1 MNKIKLY
8 DTKSTHK
15 LHRVKRNVTEAFN
28 NTSWKELDLR
38 SLWLIPCFCTTFLH
52 FWKLTSPAKIKI
64 KIKICLVE
72 EKPLHVWH
80 LKLFPREQFFYS
92 SLWVEW
98 SGIRFPSQ
106 SYVILPEKSSGL
118 HLSPMTIDLL
128 QISSVPSSQS
138 SSCSSFLQ
146 EIIFTIEW
154 AFSLISLFIFER
166 SLFSPECEITL
177 SSSPCLCDFL
187 ALWWEAHRKVT
198 RENTLS
204 TAIKAMKLETGIFD
218 KNEWFCMAN
227 RGLAMEIRGTKK
239 TEKEKERRCW

>member
-8 DTKSTHK
+8 DTKSTQK
-15 LHRVKRNVTEAFN
+15 LDRVKRNVTEAFN

-38 SLWLIPCFCTTFLH
+38 SFWLIPCFCTTFLH

-64 KIKICLVE
+64 KICPFE
-72 EKPLHVWH
+72 EKPLHFH
-80 LKLFPREQFFYS
+80 DD
-92 SLWVEW
+92 WVEW

-106 SYVILPEKSSGL
+106 SYIILPEKSSGL

-128 QISSVPSSQS
+128 QISSLPSSQS